1 MFALLAG
8 FQLAGLLGG
17 LFAVPIAGVAWAQHV
32 GIDRVEVSI
41 DGAPWAT
48 AELAGEDT
56 VDTWRQWVYRWN
68 ATPGDH
74 RIRVRATDR
83 TGAMQTADRTEPFP
97 DGATGHH
104 EIVVR
109 VG

>member
-1 MFALLAG
+1 VPG
-8 FQLAGLLGG
+8 EI
-17 LFAVPIAGVAWAQHV
+17 AVAGVAWAQHV
-32 GIDRVEVSI
+32 GIERVELSI
-41 DGAPWAT
+41 DDGPWAES
-48 AELAGEDT
+48 ELAEQDT

-68 ATPGDH
+68 APPGQH
-74 RIRVRATDR
+74 RLRVRATDR
-83 TGAMQTADRTEPFP
+83 AGLTQTPDRSEPFP